1 MTKNDMKKDYI
12 WTDNMKIIKISFCG
26 LRREIVI
33 DLRVATREDIK
44 EGMDIVFFEKGGI

>member
-1 MTKNDMKKDYI
+1 
-12 WTDNMKIIKISFCG
+12 MKIIKISFCG